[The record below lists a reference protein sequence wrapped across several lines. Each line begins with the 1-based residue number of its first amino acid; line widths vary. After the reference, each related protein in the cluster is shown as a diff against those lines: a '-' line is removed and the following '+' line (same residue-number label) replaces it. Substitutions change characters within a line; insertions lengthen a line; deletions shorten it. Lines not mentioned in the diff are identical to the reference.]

1 MEKHKHNHVHEH
13 HNHEGCFCG
22 HEHNHEEHQKK
33 DEGYTEIFSV
43 EGLDCA
49 VCAARLEDRIRS
61 LDGIEYASLSFASG
75 KLKVRTADP
84 AHLAERL
91 QKAADSVEE
100 GVTVTQKRSEKVRT
114 YTLEGLCCAGCG
126 AKIEAKVA
134 AFEGVD
140 SASLVFASKQLKVY
154 GSSEDLTDKIQ
165 KAADLIEDGIRVT
178 AGKTSAAAEKKEFDK
193 DLIAICTGG
202 VLLVAGIIL
211 EHTGA
216 GFAASAAVL
225 AIAYLLLGGSV
236 LLSAGK
242 NIIRGQIFDENFLM
256 SIATLGAFGIGD
268 YPEAVGVML
277 FYRIGEYFE
286 ERAVNKSR
294 ASIMEAVDLRPET
307 VSLVEGDDIRV
318 IPAEDANAG
327 DFILVRAGDRIPL
340 DGVIVSGE
348 SRIDTSTVTG
358 EHVPVLASEGD
369 EVISGCVNTSGQLE
383 IRVTKPLSESMV
395 TRILDSVENAAAN
408 KPHIDRFIT
417 RFARIYTPAVVG
429 IALVVAFVLPFVLPE
444 WHFFVDAGYSG
455 EPDVIHAASGTAS
468 VFTALT
474 FLVISCP
481 CALVLSVPLAFFSGI
496 GAASK
501 KGILFK
507 GGTSIE
513 TLSSVKAVVMD
524 KTGTV
529 TKGAFSA
536 EKIVPVMEDMD
547 EMRLLYLAASA
558 EYQSTHPIG
567 KSITERAVSEGIKIE
582 KPVSLNET
590 AGYGII
596 AETADGTILCGNQ
609 KLMEQNGIA
618 VSEHEK
624 TEGATEVFIAQDGRF
639 AGYIVISDIVKEDAA
654 EAVRRTRA
662 LGGKTFML
670 TGDGPESAE
679 AVRKQTGIDEAY
691 SRLLPEDKLAQLE
704 RIRDENGRVL
714 FVGDGINDAPVLAG
728 ADVGAAMGSGADAA
742 IEAADVVFMT
752 SEVSAIPDAIE
763 IAKKTR
769 NVSWANVVFALA
781 VKAAVMAAGLAGFA
795 NMWLAVFAD
804 TGVALI
810 CLLNSVRLLK

>member
-1 MEKHKHNHVHEH
+1 MKNHNHEHEH
-13 HNHEGCFCG
+13 HHHDGCCCG
-22 HEHNHEEHQKK
+22 HEHEHNDHHQK
-33 DEGYTEIFSV
+33 EEEYTETFTV

-49 VCAARLEDRIRS
+49 VCASKIEDRIRN
-61 LDGIEYASLSFASG
+61 LKGIEYASLSYATG
-75 KLKVRTADP
+75 QLKVRTVNSAN
-84 AHLAERL
+84 LAERL
-91 QKAADSVEE
+91 QEAADSVEE
-100 GVTVTQKRSEKVRT
+100 GVTVTQKDSENVRT

-134 AFEGVD
+134 AFDGVD

-154 GSSEDLTDKIQ
+154 GSREDLTDKIQ
-165 KAADLIEDGIRVT
+165 KAADSIEDGITVT
-178 AGKTSAAAEKKEFDK
+178 AGKKTAAAGEDK
-193 DLIAICTGG
+193 AENRDLIVICIGG
-202 VLLVAGIIL
+202 VLLAVGIIL

-216 GFAASAAVL
+216 AFAVSAAVL
-225 AIAYLLLGGSV
+225 AFAYLLLGGRV

-256 SIATLGAFGIGD
+256 SIATLGAFAIGD
-268 YPEAVGVML
+268 YAEAVGVML

-286 ERAVNKSR
+286 DRAVNKSR
-294 ASIMEAVDLRPET
+294 ASIMDAVDLRPET
-307 VSLVEGDDIRV
+307 VSLVEGEDIRV
-318 IPAEDANAG
+318 IPAEDAAAG
-327 DFILVRAGDRIPL
+327 DIILVRAGDRIPL
-340 DGVIVSGE
+340 DAVIVSGE
-348 SRIDTSTVTG
+348 SRIDTSPVTG
-358 EHVPVLASEGD
+358 EHVPVYAGEGD
-369 EVISGCVNTSGQLE
+369 EVISGCVNTSGQLKV
-383 IRVTKPLSESMV
+383 RVTRPLSESMV
-395 TRILDSVENAAAN
+395 TRILNSVENAAAN

-429 IALVVAFVLPFVLPE
+429 IALVVALILPFVLPE
-444 WHFFVDAGYSG
+444 WHFFVDAGYTG
-455 EPDVIHAASGTAS
+455 VPDVIHGTSGTAS

-529 TKGAFSA
+529 TKGTFSA
-536 EKIVPVMEDMD
+536 EKIVPVMEGMD
-547 EMRLLYLAASA
+547 EMRLLGLAACA

-567 KSITERAVSEGIKIE
+567 KSITEKAVSEGIRIE
-582 KPVSLNET
+582 KPVSLTET
-590 AGYGII
+590 AGYGIS
-596 AETADGTILCGNQ
+596 AETADGIILCGNR
-609 KLMEQNGIA
+609 KLMEKNGVA

-624 TEGATEVFIAQDGRF
+624 TEGATEVLVAYDGRF

-654 EAVRRTRA
+654 EAVRRTAA

-691 SRLLPEDKLAQLE
+691 SRLLPEDKLAQLD
-704 RIRDENGRVL
+704 RIREENGRVL

-769 NVSWANVVFALA
+769 NISWMNVVFALA
-781 VKAAVMAAGLAGFA
+781 VKAAVMAAGFAGFA

-810 CLLNSVRLLK
+810 CLLNSIRLLK